1 MSQINSQST
10 QAEECGVSKLSA
22 EVEEL
27 KRQIRILKR
36 ECKLL
41 EKNWDEE
48 RQERI
53 NQTKLKFG
61 EYFEQR
67 YIRPTYNLDIDS
79 SRKKLDLF
87 RKLSDLK
94 FEYME
99 AAFLEDPTT
108 TVHSESSGKT
118 VEICA
123 KAQHIVRR
131 LVKLGVSY

>member
-22 EVEEL
+22 EVEDL

-36 ECKLL
+36 ECKLV

-53 NQTKLKFG
+53 NQTKLKLG
-61 EYFEQR
+61 EYFELR
-67 YIRPTYNLDIDS
+67 WIRPAYNLDFET
-79 SRKKLDLF
+79 RKEIKLF
-87 RKLSDLK
+87 KKLSDLK

-123 KAQHIVRR
+123 KAHAI
-131 LVKLGVSY
+131 LVKLGVSN